1 MSWVLNVWLWLLILP
16 SLLII
21 IIPLIDRFF
30 NTSFIEY
37 IDQIM
42 WWLGT
47 LIWSNNV
54 NYMFQIL
61 AIIMFFFVFRW
72 IIRSISNFK

>member
-21 IIPLIDRFF
+21 IIPLINNVF

-42 WWLGT
+42 WWLNI

-61 AIIMFFFVFRW
+61 AIIMFFLVFRW